1 MSSALLRP
9 LALVGLVAG
18 LAVSSACD
26 DGKNVAL
33 LEAKKAEI
41 LEHTRPKQEFWDQV
55 ERKGHALKQEKSASE
70 EIAALQAKADATR
83 TALDSMRKQV
93 EDAQAMNA
101 KASDVLSS
109 QVTQRDAAENEVA
122 KNEATLAS
130 FGERQRGG
138 GSPP

>member
-1 MSSALLRP
+1 MSAALLRP
-9 LALVGLVAG
+9 LAVFGLVAG

-26 DGKNVAL
+26 DDKNVAV

-55 ERKGHALKQEKSASE
+55 ERKGRALKQDRSTSE
-70 EIAALQAKADATR
+70 EISSLQAKADATR
-83 TALDSMRKQV
+83 PALDSLRKQL

-109 QVTQRDAAENEVA
+109 QVAQRDAAENEVA

-138 GSPP
+138 AAL